1 MLPISI
7 ATGNRHNNLF
17 TGNAFRARTAVEGW
31 AGMRSTVVVDGA
43 RDALKRTTRAED
55 DVSPKDGEI
64 DSAPIGIYYPNFF
77 TTGPGGHLGAGAK
90 LKFSFMAEA
99 DASGL
104 DTSMETA
111 FYFTGDLADVD
122 DAYVIS
128 IKNPTT
134 SAKAQY
140 YEFIWTYEADTTA
153 FYIAMKDNYTTAED
167 ADAGIDATTGE
178 LDNCYMWNF
187 ECYQL

>member
-1 MLPISI
+1 MFPISI

-31 AGMRSTVVVDGA
+31 AGMRSTVTADGS
-43 RDALKRTTRAED
+43 RDALKWTTRAED
-55 DVSPKDGEI
+55 DPGQDGQI

-128 IKNPTT
+128 MKNPTT
-134 SAKAQY
+134 NAKAQY
-140 YEFIWTYEADTTA
+140 YEFIWTYKAGNNS
-153 FYIAMKDNYTTAED
+153 FYIGMKDTSTND
-167 ADAGIDATTGE
+167 AIDATTGE
-178 LDNCYMWNF
+178 LDNLYMWNF
-187 ECYQL
+187 ECYEL

>member
-43 RDALKRTTRAED
+43 RDALKWTTRAED

-90 LKFSFMAEA
+90 LKLSFIAEC
-99 DASGL
+99 DASTL
-104 DTSMETA
+104 DTSMELGWFYLGGLSQVTA
-111 FYFTGDLADVD
+111 SHVMA
-122 DAYVIS
+122 
-128 IKNPTT
+128 KNPTT
-134 SAKAQY
+134 NAKAQY